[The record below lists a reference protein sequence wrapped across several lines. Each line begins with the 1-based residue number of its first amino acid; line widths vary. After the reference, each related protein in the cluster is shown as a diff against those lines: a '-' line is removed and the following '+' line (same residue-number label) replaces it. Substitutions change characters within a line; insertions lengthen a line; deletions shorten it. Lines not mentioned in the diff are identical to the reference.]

1 MKFTDSHEWV
11 EVSGETAT
19 IGVTD
24 HAQDE
29 LGEIVYVELP
39 DVGKHIDAGDEL
51 AVLESTKAA
60 ADVYGPVSGEVIEVN
75 AALKENPELINQSPQ
90 ENGWICKLKL
100 TNPEEMDELLDE
112 TAYQKILS

>member
-1 MKFTDSHEWV
+1 MKFTDTHEWV
-11 EVSGETAT
+11 ANEGDAAI
-19 IGVTD
+19 IGITD

-39 DVGKHIDAGDEL
+39 EVGKHIEAGEEL

-60 ADVYGPVSGEVIEVN
+60 ADVYAPVSGEVIEVN
-75 AALKENPELINQSPQ
+75 AALEDNPELINNSAQ

-100 TNPEEMDELLDE
+100 TNPEEMDELLDAE
-112 TAYQKILS
+112 AYKQILS